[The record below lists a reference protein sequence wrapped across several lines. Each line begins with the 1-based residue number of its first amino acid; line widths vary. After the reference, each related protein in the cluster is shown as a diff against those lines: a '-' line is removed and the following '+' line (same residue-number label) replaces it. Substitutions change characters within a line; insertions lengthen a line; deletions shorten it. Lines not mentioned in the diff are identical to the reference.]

1 MAAAT
6 DLVLYSCDV
15 DDDYG
20 RYCMI
25 VACLVGGP
33 TVSELAKV
41 AAAAAPVPEGDF
53 QAAEVFDGSRAGFA
67 FRAGP
72 NGVGFYKDQ

>member
-1 MAAAT
+1 MMMMIT
-6 DLVLYSCDV
+6 V
-15 DDDYG
+15 D
-20 RYCMI
+20 I
-25 VACLVGGP
+25 SVACDGRRSNRTYVG
-33 TVSELAKV
+33 SELAKV

-53 QAAEVFDGSRAGFA
+53 QAAEVFDGSQAGFA